1 LYIHISLKFL
11 AKNQIRVKN
20 MSSSSDLSFPFTS
33 FDKEQTL
40 RHLVEECTNPP
51 LLIEPSSQG
60 CWQRGSKCSFISK
73 LNSQHKINS
82 KHLHD
87 GLEAAQKVWVRTF
100 DEYEKGGFSELNERP
115 KPTSVDMEMED
126 VLKVGIPMMLFGA
139 VGIEDPNESPLGFS
153 AAPYVEP
160 RAKTL
165 AHRASIVIL
174 TTVLQEEISWMKE
187 KRVLAIDYIGR
198 MTESSQ
204 SKDKKDDIRA
214 LINRFDHLIADG
226 ERAIAVKVYDKG
238 L

>member
-1 LYIHISLKFL
+1 
-11 AKNQIRVKN
+11 

-33 FDKEQTL
+33 FDKAQTL
-40 RHLVEECTNPP
+40 THLIEECMKPP

-73 LNSQHKINS
+73 MNSQHKINS
-82 KHLHD
+82 KNLHD
-87 GLEAAQKVWVRTF
+87 GLKRAQEVWDRTF
-100 DEYEKGGFSELNERP
+100 DKYEKVGFSELNERP
-115 KPTSVDMEMED
+115 RPPSVNIED
-126 VLKVGIPMMLFGA
+126 VLKGGIPMMLFGS
-139 VGIEDPNESPLGFS
+139 VGLEVPDEFPKGFS
-153 AAPYVEP
+153 AAPYEEP

-174 TTVLQEEISWMKE
+174 SSVLQEEISWMKE
-187 KRVLAIDYIGR
+187 KRVLATDYLGH

-226 ERAIAVKVYDKG
+226 EGAIAHEVYDKG